1 MKTILKHTTTIIVIA
16 VFCWMSHTTYAQ
28 KETELFIPL
37 GQSPGISGKLSVM
50 GKCGTITPRDSVVS
64 FMQEPGGMKTCRM
77 NYCTA
82 IYLDRSKLKLTN
94 TKGSLADIKPGS
106 IIEVKLVDNKP
117 NGLIEW
123 IKVQQE

>member
-1 MKTILKHTTTIIVIA
+1 MKTSLKHKTTILVVA

-28 KETELFIPL
+28 KETELFIPV
-37 GQSPGISGKLSVM
+37 GQSPGISGKLSFI
-50 GKCGTITPRDSVVS
+50 GKCGSITPRDSVVS
-64 FMQEPGGMKTCRM
+64 FMEQGGMKSCRM